1 MIEKLPAG
9 RMKRSYNLD
18 ITVFFVLALLIS
30 PSIALKNNNNKN
42 FVISLKRL
50 DLIRKD
56 NLIALPIIEILK
68 FSIEGLID
76 IYEAV
81 EAEKNQ
87 VEIIDHFNSIQEQ
100 LTTIQGE
107 LQDIIKLIMEV
118 KIIDCY
124 ENVEDKIRK
133 TQLEFKEYLHNPSEL
148 NLEIFFEEVKTLYT
162 YIEKLVG
169 GLLTRRSSQFCPDY
183 FAAIQNATG
192 VSMVV
197 IALYYKFLKLSFF
210 FLNFISVACD

>member
-87 VEIIDHFNSIQEQ
+87 DEIIYHFNSIEEQ

-107 LQDIIKLIMEV
+107 LQNILTLISHLELAVCYKDDEKKIKI
-118 KIIDCY
+118 
-124 ENVEDKIRK
+124 NQRK
-133 TQLEFKEYLHNPSEL
+133 FNEYFNNSSES
-148 NLEIFFEEVKTLYT
+148 NLEIFFEEVKDLYT
-162 YIEKLVG
+162 NIESLVG
-169 GLLTRRSSQFCPDY
+169 GLLNPTIYCPEI

-197 IALYYKFLKLSFF
+197 IAVYYKFLKLSFF
-210 FLNFISVACD
+210 FLILLVWHATEK